1 MGTLYV
7 VATPIGNLEDVTLRA
22 LRVLREVSLVAAED
36 TRVARKLLDRYGIT
50 TRLMSFND
58 HNKSIRIPTL
68 LDGLNVGDVALVSDA
83 GTPAISDP
91 GAELVAA
98 ARAAGHRVSPIP
110 GASAVVS
117 SLSASGLRSRTFRFA
132 GFLPRQPGQL
142 RRFFE
147 GLAAEADTVV
157 AFESPSRIGRSLRLL
172 AGILPDRRLA
182 VCRELTKVHEEI
194 FFGTAAEAA
203 ERFPEGR
210 GEFVLV
216 IEGAQVQE
224 RGARPKT
231 GAGAE
236 DLAAEVRLLRE
247 AGLSRAQAAALM
259 QARYGLPRRRLYDLW
274 LKAGTPTSG
283 PPAPPRR

>member
-1 MGTLYV
+1 
-7 VATPIGNLEDVTLRA
+7 
-22 LRVLREVSLVAAED
+22 
-36 TRVARKLLDRYGIT
+36 
-50 TRLMSFND
+50 
-58 HNKSIRIPTL
+58 
-68 LDGLNVGDVALVSDA
+68 
-83 GTPAISDP
+83 
-91 GAELVAA
+91 
-98 ARAAGHRVSPIP
+98 
-110 GASAVVS
+110 
-117 SLSASGLRSRTFRFA
+117 
-132 GFLPRQPGQL
+132 
-142 RRFFE
+142 

-274 LKAGTPTSG
+274 LKAGTSTPG